1 MKCKVAWIRYDGNGW
16 HYTYHQTLQE
26 ARKHAIAGDISGLWI
41 PKYIVGGNGH
51 TYYWKKQ

>member
-1 MKCKVAWIRYDGNGW
+1 MRCKLAWIRYDGNGW

-26 ARKHAIAGDISGLWI
+26 ARKQAIAGDMFGAWI